1 MNYELLK
8 QNLTLVYQ
16 KDMYSLL
23 KSLKEVG
30 FPQRTH
36 VFWCED
42 LKVETHKVSCAECG
56 GENLANPSTDELIEE
71 LGDKFWKVERVNY
84 GENKGTWV
92 AWIQH
97 GENYNTLMMTGSTPK
112 EALINL
118 YIALNLHKY
127 GKTN

>member
-1 MNYELLK
+1 MNYELLRK
-8 QNLTLVYQ
+8 
-16 KDMYSLL
+16 L
-23 KSLKEVG
+23 KGVG
-30 FPQRTH
+30 FPQKYTFH
-36 VFWCED
+36 TLYDPEAG
-42 LKVETHKVSCAECG
+42 ETESERMPY
-56 GENLANPSTDELIEE
+56 EPTTDELIEE

-97 GENYNTLMMTGSTPK
+97 GENYNTLMMTGPTPK

-118 YIALNLHKY
+118 YIELNLHKY